1 MYSEKGKQ
9 QDKEKDKKEEISPSS
24 ICQARAR
31 RVYHQSGCFTLDL
44 KSIPKVEK
52 HSDDESP
59 KFAKKA
65 GQKVKFE
72 DALVDH
78 QTKILDDDSD
88 HCSEFSGQDIDKKDR
103 PYSAVGTRK
112 STPHSSVNCAG
123 SSSAY
128 SSARKT
134 TELVDDQIV
143 AETILDEPK
152 AEQKV
157 EQHDVTETTKITEG
171 SDDDSEH
178 CSEFSG
184 QDTEFD
190 KKARSNKLLM

>member
-24 ICQARAR
+24 IRQARAR

-65 GQKVKFE
+65 GQKVKFDTLE
-72 DALVDH
+72 D
-78 QTKILDDDSD
+78 QTIKILDDDSD

-123 SSSAY
+123 SASAY

-152 AEQKV
+152 AEQPA
-157 EQHDVTETTKITEG
+157 EQHDVRETTKITEG